1 MRTVARPIEGTEV
14 RVEPTESPGIEV
26 NGVPASLD
34 AVGKADVRVDLV
46 SDAGRGRSFVV
57 EHVLAPLGLHGITG
71 ASVVGIRDDWA
82 FARPE
87 HRFCYAAGL
96 GPDAVVGHPE
106 GLPNPA
112 LASALD
118 DVGIVESEPQ
128 SRQTVSEPV
137 TFASNGGEIE
147 LRPRDYGGGIR
158 FEARYGDAE
167 ITAEV
172 DPRGGNDPELI
183 DSVVSAT
190 TPYLTPED
198 GEAVTHSIADLVADV
213 AVVGGFDDLF
223 VEVDLGEAYHAL
235 TIGAAR
241 EARRQGVVER
251 R

>member
-14 RVEPTESPGIEV
+14 RLEPKESPGIEI
-26 NGVPASLD
+26 NGVPVSLD
-34 AVGKADVRVDLV
+34 AIGKADVRVDLV
-46 SDAGRGRSFVV
+46 SDAGRQRSFVV
-57 EHVLAPLGLHGITG
+57 EHALAPLGLHGITS
-71 ASVVGIRDDWA
+71 ASVVGIRDDWT

-87 HRFCYAAGL
+87 HRFCYSAEL

-112 LASALD
+112 LASVLD
-118 DVGIVESEPQ
+118 DVGIVEGEIQ
-128 SRQTVSEPV
+128 SRQTVSKPV
-137 TFASNGGEIE
+137 TFTANGGKIE
-147 LRPRDYGGGIR
+147 LWPRDYGEGIR

-172 DPRGGNDPELI
+172 DPRGENDPDLI
-183 DSVVSAT
+183 DSVASAK

-223 VEVDLGEAYHAL
+223 VEADLGKAYHAL

-241 EARRQGVVER
+241 EARRQGVVDHR
-251 R
+251 